1 MNRTLGVLILS
12 AAALSAA
19 AQEPVTALRCGRL
32 LDVRAGKLLPDQ
44 VITVKGNRIVSVGS
58 AAAAGAQ
65 VIDLSGATCLPG
77 LIDMH
82 THLIGDSTSDYD
94 VAEPLKKSEAQMAYE
109 AIGNARAT
117 LEAGFTSV
125 RDLGTFRAFV
135 DVALRDAIEKGTVPG
150 PRMQPAGAYVTISG
164 GAGDMT
170 GFAADVELPR
180 STRFGVADGAANVR
194 RVVRSIIRQRVG
206 VIKVLA
212 TGAVLTLYSQ
222 PGAQEFTED
231 ELRAAVEEAGKA
243 GLRVAAHAH
252 APAGAKAAVLA
263 GVSSIEHGSFLDE
276 EVLQL
281 MKQRGT
287 FLVPDMYD
295 HEVIMANQSYPAEYR
310 AKEEIAGE
318 SQKKVLKRA
327 LELGIKIAFGTDSGV
342 IRHGDNG
349 KQFATYVAN
358 GMSPLFAIR
367 TATLN
372 AAELLG
378 WSERVGAIEP
388 GKLADIIAVDGNPLE
403 DVRVLER
410 VTFVMKD
417 GRVAKSGK

>member
-1 MNRTLGVLILS
+1 MTVLH
-12 AAALSAA
+12 
-19 AQEPVTALRCGRL
+19 CGRM
-32 LDVRAGKLLPDQ
+32 LDVRTGKLLVNQ
-44 VITVKGNRIVSVGS
+44 KIIVRGNKIEAVGTTAPPG
-58 AAAAGAQ
+58 AA
-65 VIDLSGATCLPG
+65 VVDLASATCLPG
-77 LIDMH
+77 LMDMH
-82 THLIGDSTSDYD
+82 SHLVGDATTEYD

-109 AIGNARAT
+109 AIANARAT
-117 LEAGFTSV
+117 VAAGFTSV

-170 GFAADVELPR
+170 GFAHDVELPR
-180 STRFGVADGAANVR
+180 ATRFGVADGPDQVR
-194 RVVRSIIRQRVG
+194 RVVRQIIRQRAG

-222 PGAQEFTED
+222 PGAQEFTEA
-231 ELRAAVEEAGKA
+231 ELRAAVEEARKA
-243 GLRVAAHAH
+243 GLKVAAHAH

-263 GVSSIEHGSFLDE
+263 GVASIEHGSFLDE

-281 MKQRGT
+281 MKEHGT

-295 HEVIMANQSYPAEYR
+295 HEVIMANQAYPAEYR

-327 LELGIKIAFGTDSGV
+327 LELGVKIAFGTDSGV

-358 GMSPLFAIR
+358 GMTPLFAIQ
-367 TATLN
+367 TATIN
-372 AAELLG
+372 AAQLMG
-378 WSERVGAIEP
+378 WDERVGTLEA
-388 GKLADIIAVDGNPLE
+388 GKLADVIAVAGNPLE

-410 VTFVMKD
+410 VRFVMKD
-417 GRVAKSGK
+417 GRVVKR